1 MEQTTM
7 QQAFMEAVVK
17 KLKEFNPILELIRD
31 AMRKIAEAVTSAV
44 KAIAELVKW
53 STPRQLPTLPGAV
66 QFARHGLGST
76 LPSVRTAPRGSHF
89 FGR

>member
-1 MEQTTM
+1 M
-7 QQAFMEAVVK
+7 QQAFMEAVAK
-17 KLKEFNPILELIRD
+17 KLKELSPILEPIRD
-31 AMRKIAEAVTSAV
+31 AMRRMVEAVTSVV
-44 KAIAELVKW
+44 KAIMELVKW

-89 FGR
+89 SGR